1 MLANLTAQ
9 NVQQVAHS
17 IIKKGFFTDSDF
29 QLVAHQVSPL
39 PVASRLL
46 AAEALLL
53 LDL

>member
-29 QLVAHQVSPL
+29 HQVSPL